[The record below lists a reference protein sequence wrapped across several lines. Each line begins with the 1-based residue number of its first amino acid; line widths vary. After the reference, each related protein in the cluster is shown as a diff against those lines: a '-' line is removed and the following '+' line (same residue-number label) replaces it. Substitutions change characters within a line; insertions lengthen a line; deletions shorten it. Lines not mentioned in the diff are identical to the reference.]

1 MTRTRKSEY
10 NVILTLAGP
19 ILAGQIGSIATGFA
33 DNIMVGRY
41 STEALASASFVNN
54 LFNVAILACIGFT
67 MGLTPLVGALFAR
80 GETSRTGAL
89 LRSAAVV
96 NTVFALLTM
105 AVMGVGG

>member
-1 MTRTRKSEY
+1 MTRNREY
-10 NVILTLAGP
+10 GTILRLAGP
-19 ILAGQIGSIATGFA
+19 ILAGQLGSIATGFA

-80 GETSRTGAL
+80 GEHDRSGAL
-89 LRSAAVV
+89 VRSAAIV

-105 AVMGVGG
+105 TVMGVLYL